1 MNPNDYAL
9 EKGEEY
15 YASLG
20 YKSLMDG
27 VISEAEKEGRG
38 DEVRDRISKFK
49 RDSQLKAYA
58 VIGTVIVVF
67 FALKLQYEADPSFFN
82 KWNLTEVLSSRKEPL
97 GSRYVG

>member
-1 MNPNDYAL
+1 MDRQSLSRDEAEKEYNKFKMNPNDYAL

-27 VISEAEKEGRG
+27 VITEAEKDGRG
-38 DEVRDRISKFK
+38 DEVRERISKFK

-58 VIGTVIVVF
+58 VIGTVIVLF
-67 FALKLQYEADPSFFN
+67 LAAKLQYEADPSFFN
-82 KWNLTEVLSSRKEPL
+82 K
-97 GSRYVG
+97 